1 MAEISKTLKLVWEV
15 EYNNDP
21 KRALEQN
28 PGETGLTYKGIYE
41 TAHPNWAGW
50 TAVKSVLMKCGGDKK
65 KAGVEL
71 EKDVIVQKQVE
82 DLYKEVFW
90 DKMQL
95 DRISV
100 QKIADEMMIF
110 GVNAGTS
117 KAVKLAQ
124 TVAGVVVDG
133 VIGSGTIVALNKFDP
148 SVFDKAFDV
157 EEKKYYDELIAK
169 KPQFKIFANGWRSRA
184 EYV

>member
-1 MAEISKTLKLVWEV
+1 VAEISKALRLVWEV

-65 KAGVEL
+65 KAGIEL

-95 DRISV
+95 DKINV
-100 QKIADEMMIF
+100 QKIADEMFVF
-110 GVNAGTS
+110 GLNVGIGHAIR
-117 KAVKLAQ
+117 AAQ
-124 TVAGVVVDG
+124 RIASVQQDG
-133 VIGSGTIVALNKFDP
+133 VIGPKTIQALNKLDET
-148 SVFDKAFDV
+148 VFDETYDILEV
-157 EEKKYYDELIAK
+157 EYYEKLGEQPRFA
-169 KPQFKIFANGWRSRA
+169 QFVKGWRNRA
-184 EYV
+184 YFV

>member
-65 KAGVEL
+65 KAGIEL
-71 EKDVIVQKQVE
+71 ENDVIVQKQVE

-95 DRISV
+95 DKINV
-100 QKIADEMMIF
+100 QKIADEMFVLGLNVGI
-110 GVNAGTS
+110 GHAIR
-117 KAVKLAQ
+117 AAQ
-124 TVAGVVVDG
+124 RIASVQQDG
-133 VIGSGTIVALNKFDP
+133 VIGPKTIQALNKLDET
-148 SVFDKAFDV
+148 VFDETYDILEV
-157 EEKKYYDELIAK
+157 EYYEKLGEQPRFA
-169 KPQFKIFANGWRSRA
+169 QFVKGWRNRA
-184 EYV
+184 YFV

>member
-21 KRALEQN
+21 KRVLEQN

-71 EKDVIVQKQVE
+71 ENDVIVQKQVE

-95 DRISV
+95 DKISA

-124 TVAGVVVDG
+124 TVVGVVVDG
-133 VIGSGTIVALNKFDP
+133 VIGSGTIAALNKCDET
-148 SVFDKAFDV
+148 VFDEMYDMLEV
-157 EEKKYYDELIAK
+157 EYYDRLGEQPRFK
-169 KPQFKIFANGWRSRA
+169 QFVKGWRNRA
-184 EYV
+184 YFV

>member
-50 TAVKSVLMKCGGDKK
+50 TAVKSVLKKCNENKK
-65 KAGVEL
+65 QAGIEL
-71 EKDVIVQKQVE
+71 EDDLVVQMQVQ

-90 DKMQL
+90 DKMML
-95 DRISV
+95 DKV
-100 QKIADEMMIF
+100 QAQKIADEMMIF
-110 GVNAGTS
+110 GINAGTS

-124 TVAGVVVDG
+124 TVVGVVVDG
-133 VIGSGTIVALNKFDP
+133 VIGSGTVAALNKFDP

-169 KPQFKIFANGWRSRA
+169 KPQFKIFANGWRNRA

>member
-65 KAGVEL
+65 KAGIEL

-90 DKMQL
+90 DKAKL
-95 DRISV
+95 DEVVS
-100 QKIADEMMIF
+100 QQIANEIFIAGVNMGMKKAVMMAQRLVGVSQDGVVGPKTLMAINAFDDTIFDEMYDI
-110 GVNAGTS
+110 
-117 KAVKLAQ
+117 L
-124 TVAGVVVDG
+124 
-133 VIGSGTIVALNKFDP
+133 
-148 SVFDKAFDV
+148 
-157 EEKKYYDELIAK
+157 EKDYYDQIVVNNPSKKIYAK
-169 KPQFKIFANGWRSRA
+169 GWRNRA
-184 EYV
+184 VAV

>member
-1 MAEISKTLKLVWEV
+1 MAEISKALRLVWEV

-71 EKDVIVQKQVE
+71 ENDVIVQKQVE

-95 DRISV
+95 DKINV
-100 QKIADEMMIF
+100 QKIADEMFVF
-110 GVNAGTS
+110 GLNVGIGHAIR
-117 KAVKLAQ
+117 AAQ
-124 TVAGVVVDG
+124 RIASVQQDG
-133 VIGSGTIVALNKFDP
+133 VIGPKTIQALNKLDET
-148 SVFDKAFDV
+148 VFDETYDILEV
-157 EEKKYYDELIAK
+157 EYYEKLGEQPRFA
-169 KPQFKIFANGWRSRA
+169 QFVKGWRNRA
-184 EYV
+184 YFV

>member
-65 KAGVEL
+65 KAGIEL

-95 DRISV
+95 DRINA

-124 TVAGVVVDG
+124 TVVDVVVDG
-133 VIGSGTIVALNKFDP
+133 VIGSGTIAALNEFDET
-148 SVFDKAFDV
+148 VFDEMYDLLEV
-157 EEKKYYDELIAK
+157 EYYDRLGEQPRFK
-169 KPQFKIFANGWRSRA
+169 QFVKGWRNRA
-184 EYV
+184 YFV

>member
-1 MAEISKTLKLVWEV
+1 MAEISKTLRLVWEV

-71 EKDVIVQKQVE
+71 ENDVIVQKQVE

-95 DRISV
+95 DRIDA

-110 GVNAGTS
+110 GVNVGIGHAI
-117 KAVKLAQ
+117 KAAQ
-124 TVAGVVVDG
+124 RIAAVPQDG
-133 VIGSGTIVALNKFDP
+133 VIGPKTIAALNRVDET
-148 SVFDKAFDV
+148 VFDETYDLL
-157 EEKKYYDELIAK
+157 EIEYYEKLGEQARFK
-169 KPQFKIFANGWRSRA
+169 QFVKGWRNRA
-184 EYV
+184 VYV

>member
-71 EKDVIVQKQVE
+71 ENDVIVQKQVE

-95 DRISV
+95 DKINV
-100 QKIADEMMIF
+100 QKIADEMFVF
-110 GVNAGTS
+110 GLNVGIGHAIR
-117 KAVKLAQ
+117 AAQ
-124 TVAGVVVDG
+124 RIASVQQDG
-133 VIGSGTIVALNKFDP
+133 VIGPKTIQALNKLDET
-148 SVFDKAFDV
+148 VFDETYDILEV
-157 EEKKYYDELIAK
+157 EYYEKLGEQPRFA
-169 KPQFKIFANGWRSRA
+169 QFVKGWRNRA
-184 EYV
+184 YFV